1 MNRISQ
7 IISRFGRS
15 GVVRSLHKESVVGDA
30 AAGRLSVR
38 TPVNLEVN
46 KNVLKSSLFSRN
58 ATTEFTKRIKNLLPK
73 SAASQVN
80 RREVH
85 DTTAAAKKRV
95 GVRKKRS
102 EHQEQMAQ
110 NGYFTVNA
118 FATAEE
124 YDLEKLLVALKA
136 QNLYETR
143 KFFNT
148 DDESDSDVLFATAK
162 YQVGNEPRGIYFF
175 REGTVIM
182 WNFSDLEISNILA
195 FLKNFEEVRT
205 ELHHFQT
212 FTHKNPAFR
221 TATMRRLCKT
231 SLRRCSTTTPR
242 RIRARR

>member
-7 IISRFGRS
+7 IISRFGKS
-15 GVVRSLHKESVVGDA
+15 AAVRNLHKGPAIGETT
-30 AAGRLSVR
+30 AGRLSVR
-38 TPVNLEVN
+38 TPLNFGID
-46 KNVLKSSLFSRN
+46 KNVLSKSNLFSRN
-58 ATTEFTKRIKNLLPK
+58 ATSEFTKRIKNLLPK
-73 SAASQVN
+73 TAASQVN

-85 DTTAAAKKRV
+85 DTTAPAKKRV
-95 GVRKKRS
+95 GFRKKRS

-148 DDESDSDVLFATAK
+148 DDESDPDVLFATAK

-175 REGTVIM
+175 REGTVVM

-195 FLKNFEEVRT
+195 FLKNFEEVRV
-205 ELHHFQT
+205 ELHQPSSFSHE
-212 FTHKNPAFR
+212 N
-221 TATMRRLCKT
+221 
-231 SLRRCSTTTPR
+231 
-242 RIRARR
+242 

>member
-1 MNRISQ
+1 MNRISH
-7 IISRFGRS
+7 IISRFGKP
-15 GVVRSLHKESVVGDA
+15 GVIRSLHKGSVVGEA
-30 AAGRLSVR
+30 NAGRLSVR
-38 TPVNLEVN
+38 TPLNLDIN
-46 KNVLKSSLFSRN
+46 KNVLKSNLFSRN
-58 ATTEFTKRIKNLLPK
+58 TTTEFTKRIKNLLPK
-73 SAASQVN
+73 SATSQVN
-80 RREVH
+80 RRDVH
-85 DTTAAAKKRV
+85 DTTAPIKKRA
-95 GVRKKRS
+95 GFRKKRS

-124 YDLEKLLVALKA
+124 YDLEKLSVALKA

-205 ELHHFQT
+205 EWHHLRTLSDEHFI
-212 FTHKNPAFR
+212 FR
-221 TATMRRLCKT
+221 TVTMRRLCKT
-231 SLRRCSTTTPR
+231 SPRRCSITTRRRTRPR
-242 RIRARR
+242 R